1 MAESV
6 DVEIPAPATP
16 AARPGVVRSVR
27 RERRPT
33 GAPPPL
39 PRKFG
44 ISGWLWL
51 GLIVLVF
58 VSTALFLSF
67 QPTVRFGDHVDAWGL
82 NIAAHLRTPWLTHL
96 ARAIKAACAG
106 WALTVL
112 ALGTGAALMAF
123 RRWRHLL
130 VFLGSMFLLGQLGS
144 LIYKLL
150 TRPRPY
156 GVQILGGWSGFSM
169 PSPPAAVFSAILVGM
184 LYSLVVPGGPRN
196 RAKWAAWALIAVL
209 GLARMYLA
217 VDHPS
222 DIVFGIVLGVGIPVA
237 LFRFFAPNEVF
248 PISYRRRGNVAHL
261 DISGARGEA
270 IRRAVHD
277 QLGLTVLDVK
287 PFGQE
292 GSAGSTPLRLQ
303 VQGDPDTYLFAKL
316 YAQNH
321 VRADRWYK
329 IWRTILNGRLED
341 EASFQNVRRFV
352 EYEDYTL
359 RLLNDAGIPSPA
371 PYGIVEITPER
382 EYMLV
387 MQFFAGATEIGEAE
401 VDDDVIDEALGLIRR
416 LWDAGVA
423 HRDIKPANLMVRDGR
438 VYLIDVFFVQVRPSP
453 WRQAVDLANMMLV
466 LAVRSEPDR
475 VYRRALLLF
484 TPDEIAEA
492 FAATRGVASPTQLRS
507 FMKRDGRDLVGRFRA
522 LAPERRPIAL
532 QRWSVRR
539 VAIATAMFGAI
550 AVAALGGVAAFLPA
564 SNGSREPVTT
574 PPECGTGHA
583 MILMAQ
589 AVPSATR
596 LPCIA
601 TLPSGWTFG
610 GADMQR
616 GRARFW
622 LDSDRAGARAIV
634 VTLASSCALGGAQ
647 EVPSDEPASRRFEIP
662 SSLRPFRDRRSYVF
676 PGGCVT
682 YDLSSPGGA
691 ATVVFAADSALSST
705 PRAALVKFVAEQED
719 LALCGAGASCPG

>member
-1 MAESV
+1 
-6 DVEIPAPATP
+6 
-16 AARPGVVRSVR
+16 
-27 RERRPT
+27 
-33 GAPPPL
+33 
-39 PRKFG
+39 
-44 ISGWLWL
+44 
-51 GLIVLVF
+51 
-58 VSTALFLSF
+58 
-67 QPTVRFGDHVDAWGL
+67 
-82 NIAAHLRTPWLTHL
+82 
-96 ARAIKAACAG
+96 
-106 WALTVL
+106 
-112 ALGTGAALMAF
+112 
-123 RRWRHLL
+123 
-130 VFLGSMFLLGQLGS
+130 
-144 LIYKLL
+144 
-150 TRPRPY
+150 
-156 GVQILGGWSGFSM
+156 
-169 PSPPAAVFSAILVGM
+169 
-184 LYSLVVPGGPRN
+184 
-196 RAKWAAWALIAVL
+196 
-209 GLARMYLA
+209 
-217 VDHPS
+217 
-222 DIVFGIVLGVGIPVA
+222 VA

-387 MQFFAGATEIGEAE
+387 MQFFAGATEIGEA
-401 VDDDVIDEALGLIRR
+401 
-416 LWDAGVA
+416 
-423 HRDIKPANLMVRDGR
+423 
-438 VYLIDVFFVQVRPSP
+438 
-453 WRQAVDLANMMLV
+453 
-466 LAVRSEPDR
+466 
-475 VYRRALLLF
+475 
-484 TPDEIAEA
+484 

-616 GRARFW
+616 GRA
-622 LDSDRAGARAIV
+622 
-634 VTLASSCALGGAQ
+634 
-647 EVPSDEPASRRFEIP
+647 
-662 SSLRPFRDRRSYVF
+662 
-676 PGGCVT
+676 
-682 YDLSSPGGA
+682 
-691 ATVVFAADSALSST
+691 
-705 PRAALVKFVAEQED
+705 
-719 LALCGAGASCPG
+719 